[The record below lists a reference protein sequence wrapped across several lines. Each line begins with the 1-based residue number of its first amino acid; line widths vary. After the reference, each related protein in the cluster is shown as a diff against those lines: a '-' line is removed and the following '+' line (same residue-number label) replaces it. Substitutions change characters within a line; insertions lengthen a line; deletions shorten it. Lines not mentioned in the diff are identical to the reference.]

1 MPEALGQTLHLSRN
15 VVYLLG
21 LLVLLLVAFAAGL
34 TLERICKRWAAKLE
48 NTWGEVLFSVLQPLP
63 IPLFLLAA
71 LYTGLEVLPL
81 PRRYERLGATLI
93 SGLVILVVFYFPA
106 RVVIVFVRRVGH
118 RKPEFEPVTR
128 FVAAMTRAL
137 FVLLA
142 LYTLFEV
149 LKLPV
154 KYERFGSKLT
164 AALSITLVFYALA
177 KLVVLY
183 LGRLSQREPAL
194 SHVTQPATFV
204 TRLLFALLATIIIL
218 ENLGIHLTAVWTTLG
233 VGSVAVALALQ
244 ETLSNLFA
252 GLYLLA
258 DHPISPEDYIKLD
271 SGQEGYV
278 VKVGWRSTKMRTLGN
293 NMVVVPNSTM
303 AKAVIINYSTPEPRM
318 SLSVNVSVAYGTDPN
333 LVERVLLDIASK
345 AATDGVEGLLATPG
359 PSVRFIPGFG
369 ASSLDFSLNVQ
380 VRQFVDQ
387 YWVQHE
393 LRKRIVERF
402 QKEGIDMPF
411 PTRTI
416 LLDDRALAA
425 LGGAD
430 GKSGS
435 KP

>member
-1 MPEALGQTLHLSRN
+1 MPEALGRTLHLSQN
-15 VVYLLG
+15 LVYLLG
-21 LLVLLLVAFAAGL
+21 LLALLLVAFAVGL
-34 TLERICKRWAAKLE
+34 TLERICKRYAKKLE
-48 NTWGEVLFSVLQPLP
+48 NTWGEVLFSLLQPLP
-63 IPLFLLAA
+63 IPLLLLAA

-81 PRRYERLGATLI
+81 PRRYERLGAMLI
-93 SGLVILVVFYFPA
+93 SALVILVVFYFPA
-106 RVVIVFVRRVGH
+106 RVVTVFVHRLSH

-137 FVLLA
+137 FALLA
-142 LYTLFEV
+142 LYTLLEA
-149 LKLPV
+149 LPLSR
-154 KYERFGSKLT
+154 KYEHLGSKLT
-164 AALSITLVFYALA
+164 AALTIVLVFYALA
-177 KLVVLY
+177 RVVVLY

-194 SHVTQPATFV
+194 SRVTQPATLV
-204 TRLLFALLATIIIL
+204 TRVLFALLATIIIL

-258 DHPISPEDYIKLD
+258 DHPISPGDYIKLD

-278 VKVGWRSTKMRTLGN
+278 LKVGWRSTKMRTLGN
-293 NMVVVPNSTM
+293 NMVVVPNSAM

-318 SLSVNVSVAYGTDPN
+318 SLAVNVSVAYGTDLN
-333 LVERVLLDIASK
+333 LVERVLLDIAMK
-345 AATDGVEGLLATPG
+345 AATDGVEGLLRTPE
-359 PSVRFIPGFG
+359 PSVRLIPGFG

-380 VRQFVDQ
+380 VRRFVDQ

-425 LGGAD
+425 LGGPD
-430 GKSGS
+430 GKSEP